1 MIENIEIIVK
11 SNAEKE
17 TNPLKDLR
25 KEINGLK
32 SDLLQLEAGTEEY
45 NAKALEL
52 ANATKTLKDINEE
65 ARFAA
70 ADLGDQLATTNRIA
84 TGLASGF
91 SAVQGVMALFGAEGE
106 NLQKIMVKLQAG
118 IALVQGL
125 QGMEGLVRDLE
136 IAKIQFRGGLT
147 AVKGFIG
154 GLSGVKKALLA
165 TGIGAFIVLI
175 GVLIANW
182 EKIASL
188 FSDTSPQ
195 EKAKKAAREYRI
207 ELEKLAA
214 QSSADKIVKI
224 KELSRAYRQFGEDLE
239 SKKKFVTKY
248 KEELAKMGI
257 EMNNVNDADRIFI
270 EKTNNYIAAV
280 MARAKADAARKMAT
294 TDFEEYLVKK
304 REYDE
309 RIVDAQEKYDA
320 AKKEYDENAD
330 SYSAQVATAG
340 NKIST
345 TGTAPAR
352 PANQASNPY
361 QIKLDNARTS
371 LSNLNNELQELTDD
385 VNAKMESAF
394 LIAEKFEQEASQYLT
409 IDGGSS
415 SGSGSGGSGSGGSG
429 ISSVDTAAEA
439 KKIAERAK
447 QALIDTKEEE
457 LAELKRVY
465 EEELALLQQ
474 HNIATG
480 DLTKEY
486 LDKQTELLKEIENF
500 EGGNEQEQLTALEN
514 FYNERI
520 RIYTEAGVS
529 TVELTAQFEAEKN
542 AIIENYENQRQEAL
556 TQIANDSKSEKE
568 LEIQELTEEYN
579 TYLELFKNHKEQLL
593 LVEEWYQSQM
603 DAITER
609 YKDENDKD
617 EEDEDKKREEKIQD
631 FIASYGELFTYIDEK
646 AGRTAANVSVSFVEA
661 LNSASQI
668 IGALQAGI
676 DTTTKEGFEK
686 NKKYQIAQAGISM
699 AQGILA
705 AISTAMTVPP
715 PMGPI
720 IGAINAA
727 TVATVGGIQI
737 DNIKKQKFDGSG
749 GGSDGISVPNVS
761 ATMMPNE
768 VYANQLATQT
778 EIDLQSEQTN
788 TRVYVV
794 ESDITESQNSAKTK
808 VSESEF

>member
-1 MIENIEIIVK
+1 MIENIEIVIK

-154 GLSGVKKALLA
+154 GLSGIKKALLA

-175 GVLIANW
+175 GTLIANW
-182 EKIASL
+182 EKISKL
-188 FSDTSPQ
+188 WNNTTPQ
-195 EKAKKAAREYRI
+195 EEAKKKTK
-207 ELEKLAA
+207 ELRLEIEKLAI
-214 QSSADKIVKI
+214 QSAADKIARI
-224 KELSRAYRQFGEDLE
+224 QELSRAYQKLGDDLAA
-239 SKKKFVTKY
+239 KKKFIREY
-248 KEELAKMGI
+248 AEELEDMGI
-257 EMNNVNDADRIFI
+257 EMNDVNDAEEIFRN
-270 EKTNNYIAAV
+270 KTKDYCNAV
-280 MARAKADAARKMAT
+280 MARAKADAARQAAT
-294 TDFEEYLVKK
+294 TLYAENMSRIAELKSEITTAQEDLYEYG
-304 REYDE
+304 EANQTFWQW
-309 RIVDAQEKYDA
+309 VDAYFSRRYGKTMPESYAEDA
-320 AKKEYDENAD
+320 QALIDTMSDEVTKLQKEAD
-330 SYSAQVATAG
+330 DTMAYLFAFANEQDALANQWLTGG
-340 NKIST
+340 NKNGNGS
-345 TGTAPAR
+345 
-352 PANQASNPY
+352 
-361 QIKLDNARTS
+361 
-371 LSNLNNELQELTDD
+371 
-385 VNAKMESAF
+385 V
-394 LIAEKFEQEASQYLT
+394 
-409 IDGGSS
+409 GSS
-415 SGSGSGGSGSGGSG
+415 S
-429 ISSVDTAAEA
+429 SSSSTDDPAAEA
-439 KKIAERAK
+439 KRIAERAK

-457 LAELKRVY
+457 LAELTRIY
-465 EEELALLQQ
+465 NEELALLQQ
-474 HNIATG
+474 HNIATS

-542 AIIENYENQRQEAL
+542 AIIQNYENQRQEAL
-556 TQIANDSKSEKE
+556 TQIANDSKTEKE

-593 LVEEWYQSQM
+593 LVEQWYK
-603 DAITER
+603 ER
-609 YKDENDKD
+609 LAEISDKY
-617 EEDEDKKREEKIQD
+617 REEEEVKEWTFLQNMKD
-631 FIASYGELFTYIDEK
+631 DTK
-646 AGRTAANVSVSFVEA
+646 ALITNTTTAAAQA
-661 LNSASQI
+661 LSGASQI
-668 IGALQAGI
+668 LSAIAQNQ
-676 DTTTKEGFEK
+676 DQTNREGFEK
-686 NKKYQIAQAGISM
+686 SKKLQVASATMNMLAGITS
-699 AQGILA
+699 ALSGLFTTKTGPWDLVLAGIQ
-705 AISTAMTVPP
+705 
-715 PMGPI
+715 
-720 IGAINAA
+720 AA
-727 TVATVGGIQI
+727 TIATTGGIQI
-737 DNIKKQKFDGSG
+737 ANIKKQTYDGSG
-749 GGSDGISVPNVS
+749 SENDISIPNVS

-768 VYANQLATQT
+768 VYANQLSTQT

-794 ESDITESQNSAKTK
+794 ESDITETQNSAKTK